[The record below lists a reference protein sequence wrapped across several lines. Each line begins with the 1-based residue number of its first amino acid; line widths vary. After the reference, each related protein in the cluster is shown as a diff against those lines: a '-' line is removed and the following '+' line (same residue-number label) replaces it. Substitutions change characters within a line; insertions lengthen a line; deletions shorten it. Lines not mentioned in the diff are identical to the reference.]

1 MLRKGISDGAVTP
14 EKEHPLFGAEGLA
27 KLRAIEVSDVWL
39 GLRAGI
45 EAQREALLST
55 PLNTSV
61 AETLHERWG
70 AIQQLSILLH
80 GGPQMILQHSQLT
93 EKAPAANE
101 EREYVSQATMFEG

>member
-1 MLRKGISDGAVTP
+1 MLRKRLSDGAVKP
-14 EKEHPLFGAEGLA
+14 EPEHPLFGAEGLA
-27 KLRAIEVSDVWL
+27 KLRAIEISEVWV

-55 PLNTSV
+55 PLNTTV
-61 AETLHERWG
+61 GETLHERWG

-93 EKAPAANE
+93 EKATDSDK
-101 EREYVSQATMFEG
+101 EREYVAQPALFNG